1 MNPESSSTPTGRISR
16 RTFLQGAAGLA
27 AMPLLGSPL
36 FAYATSDHHKHLG
49 TYPVCCESDQIFIGI
64 TQPLSG
70 PYSAAGKDTLLG
82 NKLAIELLNSGELAK
97 QMSGL
102 SGKGVLG
109 KQIIY
114 GIADSETK
122 PDPAVQ
128 AQTRFINHKHAVMIT
143 GCFSSATAV
152 ALEQLAQ
159 QKKVVY
165 MAGPSGSNDTTGKDC
180 RRYGFRSQQSAYMA
194 SKALA
199 PVLAKELG
207 KNKKAAYLVPD
218 YTFGHTFF
226 QSMNKFT
233 TAQGWKT
240 VSKQVFP
247 VGASD
252 FSNYLLN
259 IQGSEADVFVNLGA
273 GGDLVSSTKQAI
285 QFGIFAH
292 MKNVVPN
299 IGPFMAKE
307 LGPEVMGGVYG
318 TMDFWWT
325 LEDKYPLA
333 KYFVQ
338 EFQKRNKYKPRW
350 SAHEGFQ
357 QLVIWAVAVERAG
370 TFYPPA
376 VIKSLESHKTIDTTL
391 GNVYYRAD
399 DHQLVRP
406 IPIVLGKTKKQ
417 MNGPEDYYKV
427 VGIVPGEKALMP
439 LDETGCSLGPYT

>member
-1 MNPESSSTPTGRISR
+1 MKSKSVSGPASQLSR
-16 RTFLQGAAGLA
+16 RRFLQEAAGIA
-27 AMPLLGSPL
+27 TVPLLAVPL
-36 FAYATSDHHKHLG
+36 FARAATEDHKSLG
-49 TYPVCCESDQIFIGI
+49 TYPSCCDTDNVFIGI

-97 QMSGL
+97 QMKEI

-109 KQIIY
+109 KTLTY
-114 GIADSETK
+114 GSADSETK
-122 PDPAVQ
+122 PNPAVQ
-128 AQTRFINHKHAVMIT
+128 AQTRFIKHNHAVMIT
-143 GCFSSATAV
+143 GSFSSATAV

-159 QKKVVY
+159 QEKVVY
-165 MAGPSGSNDTTGKDC
+165 MSGPSGSNDTTGKDC

-207 KNKKAAYLVPD
+207 KHKKAAYLVPD

-226 QSMNKFT
+226 ESMNKFT
-233 TAQGWKT
+233 KEQGWET

-247 VGASD
+247 VGESD

-259 IQGSEADVFVNLGA
+259 IQGSNADVFVNLGA
-273 GGDLVSSTKQAI
+273 GGDLVSSTKQAT
-285 QFGIFAH
+285 QFGIFSH

-333 KYFVQ
+333 KYFVR
-338 EFQKRNKYKPRW
+338 EFEKRHNYKPRW

-357 QLVIWAVAVERAG
+357 QLVIWAAAVERAG

-376 VIKSLESHKTIDTTL
+376 VIKSLESHKTIDSTL
-391 GNVYYRAD
+391 GDVYYRSG

-406 IPIVLGKTKKQ
+406 VPIVLGKTKKQ
-417 MNGPEDYYKV
+417 MNGPDDYYEV
-427 VGIVPGEKALMP
+427 VGIVPGEKTLMP
-439 LDETGCSLGPYT
+439 LNETGCTLGAYT